1 MAAAAAATITWLFV
15 QPPPVPYAGEAPV
28 VEARLPERVDA
39 REVAPGST
47 LGTLL
52 EEAGVLGPD
61 RHNVL
66 LAFAEVADPRR
77 VRAGAQVRVRWQG
90 VPEALKGVDV
100 LLDRDRTVQV
110 RREGPAW
117 SSSEA
122 VAPVAT
128 DTVFAAGAIQSMLW
142 TSVTGLDALADMP
155 PSDRER
161 VLHRLDQVFQ
171 WQVDF
176 SREIRSGDSFRFV
189 LERRVRS
196 DGSMRS
202 GRLLAAEL
210 VNQGRAHHAIWFD
223 PNGDGEGTWY
233 DREGLSVRRAFLR
246 RPLDFRRIS
255 SRFSPSRRHP
265 VLGTWRAHRG
275 VDYSADAGTPVMATG
290 NGVIVRR
297 DWSDT
302 YGRVVDV
309 RHPNGFLT
317 RYAHLRDWRRG
328 QRIGTRVAQGEV
340 VGYVGMTG
348 LATGP
353 HLHYEM
359 HRAGRRVDPL
369 AIELPAGDPVPADDL
384 ERWEHESRSRLEMLF
399 ALPGQEAW
407 AAAERTEAVAGETG
421 S

>member
-1 MAAAAAATITWLFV
+1 MFAVAAGTAFWLLV
-15 QPPPVPYAGEAPV
+15 QDPGLPHVGELPA
-28 VEARLPERVDA
+28 VEARTPERVDV
-39 REVAPGST
+39 REFGPGST
-47 LGTLL
+47 LGDLL
-52 EEAGVLGPD
+52 EEAGVTERE
-61 RHNVL
+61 RHEVL
-66 LAFAEVADPRR
+66 RAFAEIAEPRR
-77 VRAGAQVRVRWQG
+77 MKPGAQIRVRWRG
-90 VPEALKGVDV
+90 VPEALDGMDV
-100 LLDRDRTVQV
+100 VLDRDRIVRV
-110 RREGPAW
+110 RRAGPAW
-117 SSSEA
+117 SSSEV
-122 VAPVAT
+122 VAPVVS
-128 DTVFAAGAIQSMLW
+128 DTLLAAGTIQSMLW
-142 TSVTGLDALADMP
+142 TSVTNLEALSGMP
-155 PSDRER
+155 LSDRER

-189 LERRVRS
+189 LERQMRS

-210 VNQGRAHHAIWFD
+210 VNQGRAHHAVWFD

-233 DREGLSVRRAFLR
+233 DKQGRSVRRAFLR
-246 RPLDFRRIS
+246 KPLDFRRIS

-275 VDYSADAGTPVMATG
+275 VDYAADAGTPVMATG
-290 NGVIVRR
+290 AGVIVRR
-297 DWSDT
+297 EWSDT

-317 RYAHLRDWRRG
+317 RYAHLRNWRRG
-328 QRIGTRVAQGEV
+328 HSVGSRVAQGEV

-369 AIELPAGDPVPADDL
+369 AVDLPAGDPVPADDL
-384 ERWEHESRSRLEMLF
+384 ERWEHESRGRLEMLL
-399 ALPGQEAW
+399 ALPGPEAW
-407 AAAERTEAVAGETG
+407 AAAERAGAMAEGGG